1 MEAYVQ
7 AVLGVLG
14 SLAPFLLL
22 GALVAGVLH
31 IVLPQDFVRRHLGG
45 RGGVLKAVAL
55 GVPLPLCSCGV
66 IPAGLGLK
74 KDGASDAS
82 TVGFLISTPQTGV
95 DSILVS
101 ASFLGLP
108 FALFKVVSA
117 AVTGVVG
124 GWVTGVVSPATDAP
138 APTVSQTSAP
148 RNKLR
153 ELVDHAL
160 MILGSIWGWIVF
172 GVLASAAIEV
182 FVPQDFLASL
192 AESGPLLPMLG
203 ALVIS
208 LPLYVCATASVPIA
222 AALVQAGL
230 PAGAAL
236 VFLMAGPATNV
247 ATIGSIYRTLGKKP
261 LAVYLVTIIVGS
273 LGFGYLFD
281 FVLPLDAVTA
291 HHDHASMAWWRVA
304 SIVALVALLAY
315 FAWRDLAAKLKT
327 APVSEDAIEIGV
339 EGMTCNGCVN
349 KLTRALGETEGVA
362 EAHVTLD
369 PPVAIVRGAI
379 TMDQVRAAVA
389 SAGFRALSAG
399 PPVAVDVEGMS
410 CTGCVKKLDRILRER
425 GAEDATVTLEPP
437 RAVVKGL
444 SEDEVRAAIAEAG
457 YRVPEKAP
465 SAA

>member
-1 MEAYVQ
+1 MQAYGQ
-7 AVLGVLG
+7 ALLGVLG

-22 GALVAGVLH
+22 GAFVAGVLH
-31 IVLPQDFVRRHLGG
+31 ILLPRDFVRRHLGG

-124 GWVTGVVSPATDAP
+124 GWLTGVVSPTESTAAAAP
-138 APTVSQTSAP
+138 APEAGAP
-148 RNKLR
+148 TNKLR

-160 MILGSIWGWIVF
+160 MILGSIWGWILF

-182 FVPQDFLASL
+182 FVPKDFLAGF
-192 AESGPLLPMLG
+192 ADSGPLLPMLA
-203 ALVIS
+203 ALAVS

-261 LAVYLVTIIVGS
+261 LAVYLATIILGS
-273 LGFGYLFD
+273 IGFGYVFD
-281 FVLPLDAVTA
+281 FVLPLDAITS
-291 HHDHASMAWWRVA
+291 HHDHASMEWWRVA
-304 SIVALVALLAY
+304 SIVVLVALLAY
-315 FAWRDLAAKLKT
+315 FAFRDLTAKLKS
-327 APVSEDAIEIGV
+327 APAADDAIEVGV
-339 EGMTCNGCVN
+339 EGMTCNGCVR
-349 KLTRALGETEGVA
+349 KLERTLGETAGVD
-362 EAHVTLD
+362 EAHVTLE
-369 PPVAIVRGAI
+369 PGRAVVRGAI
-379 TMDQVRAAVA
+379 TLEDVRAAVA
-389 SAGFRALSAG
+389 RAGYRVVDADG
-399 PPVAVDVEGMS
+399 PVEVAVEGMT
-410 CTGCVKKLDRILRER
+410 CGGCAKKLERTLRSH
-425 GAEDATVTLEPP
+425 GADDVQITLDPG
-437 RAVVKGL
+437 RAVVRGAI
-444 SEDEVRAAIAEAG
+444 SAEEVRAAVAEAG
-457 YRVPEKAP
+457 FRVPEEKPA
-465 SAA
+465 